1 MFLNEN
7 VPLIRAT
14 PRHQWKYNFR
24 RSFVIENVERTTI
37 NRDEHLLPIH
47 YRSRKKKTIA
57 LQPAPS
63 LCPPI
68 LPGQSASGLEIET
81 WSYNCPLGKSD
92 IPRALKLSRLN
103 RRVRHNAPSPWPFFF
118 PLFFFFFSFSLFP
131 FVPFD
136 RFLRL
141 PFFFALPESV
151 APTKRNW
158 RYRGRSGSGRSIA
171 HTHCYYIS
179 PCYVLELVPCVRC
192 AGSIR
197 KALT

>member
-47 YRSRKKKTIA
+47 YRSRKKNHCSSA
-57 LQPAPS
+57 CPS
-63 LCPPI
+63 LCPLI

-131 FVPFD
+131 FFPLLHSFQYS
-136 RFLRL
+136 F
-141 PFFFALPESV
+141 S
-151 APTKRNW
+151 
-158 RYRGRSGSGRSIA
+158 S
-171 HTHCYYIS
+171 
-179 PCYVLELVPCVRC
+179 LVPPSLFKLKNVQSYSK
-192 AGSIR
+192 GIFIIR
-197 KALT
+197 IKTELLWINSRN